1 MMVKIGDKGLADL
14 FMNPLGLNI
23 EELSL
28 DLTSC
33 KLGNEAFQNFSTFV
47 SNIDPE
53 KLKKVDIIVRGNR
66 LEANS
71 TMDIAKSLK
80 RFVFL

>member
-1 MMVKIGDKGLADL
+1 MVKIGDKGLADL

-53 KLKKVDIIVRGNR
+53 KLRK
-66 LEANS
+66 
-71 TMDIAKSLK
+71 
-80 RFVFL
+80 